1 MEGAPADP
9 DQQAQEGGVRL
20 GGRLRGPRGAPAA
33 LGGRGGRHGALLP
46 GRGALRLRRL
56 RPPAAGARDR
66 NVNLWDLRQLGQAPG
81 KVLVKALGTERN
93 GTHKGWVWCLASRES
108 TVCSGSWDS
117 TVKLWDLGAEGQQV
131 GEIREK
137 AAVLCLCYCPDV
149 LVTGTYDKTV
159 TVYDPRAGQ
168 ALVRSYK
175 PHASA
180 VLSLAAAD
188 QLIVSGSEDRTLVV
202 FDRRADGVLQ
212 RLQLENYLLCMS
224 YRGTQLW
231 AGDNQGRVTSTWG
244 TGCRSRGS
252 GTRWGPST
260 PRPPIGR
267 CGYTSLRTLPA
278 PSAPGRTMTCSM
290 GSAWRATWWQPPPEG
305 SRSRCGG
312 SGPEARPGLGAARPG
327 GLRQGCPPHP
337 PAGRRRP
344 RALGGAGSRCLFVG
358 IKRI

>member
-159 TVYDPRAGQ
+159 TVYDPRARTGPLSSST
-168 ALVRSYK
+168 AEPTGSCSGCSWRTTCSACHTGGRSSG
-175 PHASA
+175 PGTTRAGCTSSGTAPAAS
-180 VLSLAAAD
+180 SLP
-188 QLIVSGSEDRTLVV
+188 G
-202 FDRRADGVLQ
+202 
-212 RLQLENYLLCMS
+212 
-224 YRGTQLW
+224 
-231 AGDNQGRVTSTWG
+231 TSTWG